1 VNTHQGFDWITT
13 SEAWQLL
20 GLAVILSH
28 LLHAFV
34 WAELRRGD
42 RWRVNEAER
51 RRNEALNA
59 LAGRRLEAMATGLRH
74 RSRPA
79 DLNYWPEPPPPR
91 RIELPHPSWP
101 GHGGRLPITY
111 GADLLDLDELPA
123 WPDPPATAD
132 EDVVITAEDVAGLL
146 DDISAA
152 TVALEQANCAGH
164 VLDLRHAEHLDED
177 RRAGKCVWCGLE
189 IVTEFDVTVV
199 PVGEG

>member
-1 VNTHQGFDWITT
+1 MNTHQGFDWITT

-28 LLHAFV
+28 LLHAFI
-34 WAELRRGD
+34 WSELRRGD

-79 DLNYWPEPPPPR
+79 DLNYWPEPPSAG

-111 GADLLDLDELPA
+111 GANLLDLDELPA
-123 WPDPPATAD
+123 WPAPPATA
-132 EDVVITAEDVAGLL
+132 ELALVASEWRVPAL
-146 DDISAA
+146 AA
-152 TVALEQANCAGH
+152 AG
-164 VLDLRHAEHLDED
+164 A
-177 RRAGKCVWCGLE
+177 
-189 IVTEFDVTVV
+189 TS
-199 PVGEG
+199 